1 MSLAGVKARHAWL
14 DQQMQ
19 VVGYAPIESD
29 DAWRNSRLLLGASVH
44 QVIQQLQV
52 YPPEIVEITDKGL
65 RSIQPKQNGA
75 TSRHSYSGDH
85 NNNHQQQQQQR
96 LVESLPNQSAS
107 KTTSVQS
114 TTQRRSTSQHMSLD
128 PFSNRA
134 APPDYNS
141 SFSSPPLPNHL
152 MVQLPRQFDELES
165 LSLPRMQELLDD
177 ELEFMAFCHKLPTLK
192 TARSRAM
199 EVFEKNVA
207 TSKNHLQKQHELDSL
222 SLQVT
227 SLRDQLQARVNV
239 FQALET
245 KQNTMLAPPDDTLA
259 LRQLALEKKQ
269 YMQESEQIAEEWLD
283 QGAENPLGFVK
294 EFVERRKQHHVAAAK
309 IELIQRR

>member
-1 MSLAGVKARHAWL
+1 
-14 DQQMQ
+14 
-19 VVGYAPIESD
+19 
-29 DAWRNSRLLLGASVH
+29 
-44 QVIQQLQV
+44 
-52 YPPEIVEITDKGL
+52 
-65 RSIQPKQNGA
+65 
-75 TSRHSYSGDH
+75 
-85 NNNHQQQQQQR
+85 
-96 LVESLPNQSAS
+96 
-107 KTTSVQS
+107 
-114 TTQRRSTSQHMSLD
+114 
-128 PFSNRA
+128 
-134 APPDYNS
+134 
-141 SFSSPPLPNHL
+141 
-152 MVQLPRQFDELES
+152 
-165 LSLPRMQELLDD
+165 MQELLDD